1 MTLQFLTTLLKIFN
15 MRTLLLSTILIAHLA
30 SAQCDNGRYS
40 SFIFSDYQVTSNIVY
55 GNNQTY
61 LGVSEDLT
69 MDIYQPVGDIA
80 SDRALIMMAHGGS
93 FLTGSKTGPDV
104 VGFCINMAKMGY
116 VVASINYRL
125 GFPII
130 NMQAGATAAV
140 MRGTQDMKAAI
151 RYFRKNVA
159 ENGNQ
164 YGIDPNQ
171 IYAGG
176 VSAGGF
182 IALHL
187 AYLDQESELPSFLD
201 MNATGVQGGL
211 EGQSGNPGYSSDVK
225 AIVNICGAIGDTAW
239 IQPGDEPACHFHGTN
254 DNTVPYGSDMLSVLG
269 IPVTD
274 VDGSYSI
281 NEKMNQIGLEHCFEI
296 HENQDHVPSLASAA
310 YADTTLSMMTQFLA
324 AQICNT
330 DYNCEYQSI
339 STGISHH
346 QSMTNYV
353 AAFPNPTENGFN
365 ITGIL
370 PDDVVLIYNSTGT
383 LVYSFSANQGTWI
396 ATENWPNGLYF
407 ICSSNQ
413 RFSAVKL
420 LKQ

>member
-1 MTLQFLTTLLKIFN
+1 MTRF
-15 MRTLLLSTILIAHLA
+15 LLLFCLIAQIGFT
-30 SAQCDNGRYS
+30 QCDNGRYQ
-40 SFIFSDYQVTSNIVY
+40 SFIFSDYEVISNIVY

-61 LGVSEDLT
+61 LGVSQDLT
-69 MDIYQPVGDIA
+69 LDVYRPVGDV
-80 SDRALIMMAHGGS
+80 STTRALIMMAHGGS

-104 VGFCINMAKMGY
+104 VGFCVSMAKMGY

-125 GFPII
+125 GFPIT

-151 RYFRKNVA
+151 RYFRKDVA
-159 ENGNQ
+159 ENNNQ
-164 YGIDPNQ
+164 YGIDPNE
-171 IYAGG
+171 IYAAG

-201 MNATGVQGGL
+201 MNAAGVQGGL
-211 EGQSGNPGYSSDVK
+211 DGQSGNPGYSSDVK

-254 DNTVPYGSDMLSVLG
+254 DNTVPYGSAMLSVLG

-296 HENQDHVPSLASAA
+296 HEGQDHVPSLASPA

-324 AQICNT
+324 SQICNT
-330 DYNCEYQSI
+330 TYDCEYQTIATNVTSI
-339 STGISHH
+339 DH
-346 QSMTNYV
+346 QNPELSIY
-353 AAFPNPTENGFN
+353 PNPSENGFYLSGLMQN
-365 ITGIL
+365 DEIS
-370 PDDVVLIYNSTGT
+370 IYNSTGI
-383 LVYSFSANQGTWI
+383 LVDMLKVKNGDWI
-396 ATENWPNGLYF
+396 ETTRWPAGLYF
-407 ICSSNQ
+407 LNFKKSNSS
-413 RFSAVKL
+413 S
-420 LKQ
+420 LKVIKQ

>member
-1 MTLQFLTTLLKIFN
+1 
-15 MRTLLLSTILIAHLA
+15 MRTLLLSTILIAQLA
-30 SAQCDNGRYS
+30 TAQCDNGRYS
-40 SFIFSDYQVTSNIVY
+40 SFIFPDYQVTSNILY

-80 SDRALIMMAHGGS
+80 SNRALIMMAHGGS

-104 VGFCINMAKMGY
+104 VGFCISMAKMGY

-125 GFPII
+125 GFGIT

-164 YGIDPNQ
+164 YGIDPDQ

-211 EGQSGNPGYSSDVK
+211 EGASGNPGYSSEVK
-225 AIVNICGAIGDTAW
+225 AIINICGAIGDTAW

-330 DYNCEYQSI
+330 NYNCEYQSI
-339 STGISHH
+339 STDVTDNKAMVNEVI
-346 QSMTNYV
+346 
-353 AAFPNPTENGFN
+353 AFPNPAENGFN
-365 ITGIL
+365 IRNLASNDI
-370 PDDVVLIYNSTGT
+370 VLIYNSTGALIET
-383 LVYSFSANQGTWI
+383 FSTQQGTWI
-396 ATENWPNGLYF
+396 STENWPNGLYF
-407 ICSSNQ
+407 ISSTNHL
-413 RFSAVKL
+413 FSTIKLVK
-420 LKQ
+420 Q

>member
-1 MTLQFLTTLLKIFN
+1 MKRILFLFV
-15 MRTLLLSTILIAHLA
+15 LSAQIGF
-30 SAQCDNGRYS
+30 AQCDNGRYQ
-40 SFIFSDYQVTSNIVY
+40 SFIFSDYEVISNIVY

-61 LGVSEDLT
+61 LGVSQDLT
-69 MDIYQPVGDIA
+69 LDIYRPIGDA
-80 SDRALIMMAHGGS
+80 STSRALIMMAHGGS

-104 VGFCINMAKMGY
+104 VGFCVSMAKMGY

-125 GFPII
+125 GFPIT

-151 RYFRKNVA
+151 RFFRKDVA
-159 ENGNQ
+159 ENNNQ
-164 YGIDPNQ
+164 YGIDPNE
-171 IYAGG
+171 IYAAG

-211 EGQSGNPGYSSDVK
+211 DGQSGNPGYSSNVK

-254 DNTVPYGSDMLSVLG
+254 DNTVPYGSAMLSVLG

-296 HENQDHVPSLASAA
+296 HEGQDHVPSLANPAF
-310 YADTTLSMMTQFLA
+310 ADTTLSIMTQFLS

-330 DYNCEYQSI
+330 SYNCEYQTIATDVPSYGPDIAEISI
-339 STGISHH
+339 
-346 QSMTNYV
+346 
-353 AAFPNPTENGFN
+353 FPNPSANGFYL
-365 ITGIL
+365 TGMSQKEE
-370 PDDVVLIYNSTGT
+370 VRIYNSTGMLINT
-383 LVYSFSANQGTWI
+383 LIVQNGEWI
-396 ATENWPNGLYF
+396 GNENWPTGIYF
-407 ICSSNQ
+407 VNFKNHLLSS
-413 RFSAVKL
+413 
-420 LKQ
+420 LKVIKQ